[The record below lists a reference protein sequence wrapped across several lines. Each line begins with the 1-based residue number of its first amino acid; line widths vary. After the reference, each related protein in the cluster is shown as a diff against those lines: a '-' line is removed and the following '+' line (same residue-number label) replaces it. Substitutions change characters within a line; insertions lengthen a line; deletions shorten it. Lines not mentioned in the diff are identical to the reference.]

1 MLRIIAGEAKR
12 VLLNVPEGVEVR
24 PTSDKIKGAIFSA
37 LGSLEGARVLDLCSG
52 SGNLGL
58 EALSRGA
65 EEVVMIERVP
75 DFCRNIT
82 NNLHNVTKSII
93 GFGSR
98 TADDIKAKVINADA
112 VDAPKLLASKKKFY
126 DVIFADPPY
135 IPKAN
140 QKGPRDFLFDKR
152 LAEFVHE
159 DAILIL
165 ESGPEAVSNLPEDL
179 SWKLIR
185 RKNYG
190 STTSVTYWRLK

>member
-1 MLRIIAGEAKR
+1 MLRVIAGEARR
-12 VLLNVPEGVEVR
+12 VQLNVPEGIEVR
-24 PTSDKIKGAIFSA
+24 PTSDKIKGAMFSA
-37 LGSLEGARVLDLCSG
+37 IGSLEDARVLDLCSG

-75 DFCRNIT
+75 EFCRNIT
-82 NNLHNVTKSII
+82 DNLQKVTKSII
-93 GFGSR
+93 GFGNR
-98 TADDIKAKVINADA
+98 TEDDFSARVVNGNAL
-112 VDAPKLLASKKKFY
+112 DAPKLLASKKKFY

-135 IPKAN
+135 IPKEN
-140 QKGPRDFLFDKR
+140 QKGPRDFLFDKK
-152 LAEFVHE
+152 LAEFVHD

-165 ESGPEAVSNLPEDL
+165 ESGPEALIGLPEDL
-179 SWKLIR
+179 SWELIR